1 MNTMNR
7 VIAYIDGFNLYFGL
21 REKGWRR
28 FYWLNVQLLVQN
40 LLKFNQELVMTKYF
54 TARVIG
60 SLDKQKRQSTF
71 IEVLETLPDLKIFYG
86 KYQLNP
92 RECPNCGFR
101 DRVPNEKMTDVNIAV
116 EMLLD
121 AVNDEFDTALLL
133 SADSDLVPP
142 VRAVK
147 DTFTQ
152 KRIVVAFPPKR
163 ESVEL
168 GNIAHACLRIGRAN
182 FARSLFP
189 DKVKKADGFILQRPP
204 TWQ

>member
-1 MNTMNR
+1 MKMNR
-7 VIAYIDGFNLYFGL
+7 VISYIDGFNLYFGL
-21 REKGWRR
+21 RDKGWRR

-40 LLKFNQELVMTKYF
+40 LLKFNQELIMTKYF

-60 SLDKQKRQSTF
+60 ATDKEKRQSTF
-71 IEVLETLPDLKIFYG
+71 IEALETLSNLEIFYG

-92 RECPNCGFR
+92 RECPPCGFK
-101 DRVPNEKMTDVNIAV
+101 DQVPNEKMTDVNIAV
-116 EMLLD
+116 EIFSD
-121 AVNDEFDTALLL
+121 AAKDKFDTALLL
-133 SADSDLVPP
+133 SADSDLAPL

-147 DTFTQ
+147 NTFTH

-168 GNIAHACLRIGRAN
+168 RNIAHACLRIGRAN

-189 DKVKKADGFILQRPP
+189 DKVKKPDGFILQRPP
-204 TWQ
+204 SWE

>member
-1 MNTMNR
+1 MTR

-60 SLDKQKRQSTF
+60 SPDKEKRQSTF
-71 IEVLETLPDLKIFYG
+71 LEALETLPNLEISYG

-92 RECPNCGFR
+92 RECPHCGFK

-116 EMLLD
+116 EIFSD
-121 AVNDEFDTALLL
+121 AAKDKFDTALLL
-133 SADSDLVPP
+133 SADSDLAPLVT
-142 VRAVK
+142 AIK
-147 DTFTQ
+147 NTFTQ

-168 GNIAHACLRIGRAN
+168 SNIAHACLRIGRAI
-182 FARSLFP
+182 FARSLLP
-189 DKVKKADGFILQRPP
+189 DKVKKVDGFILQRPP
-204 TWQ
+204 TWK

>member
-1 MNTMNR
+1 MDR
-7 VIAYIDGFNLYFGL
+7 VIAYVDGFNLYFGL

-71 IEVLETLPDLKIFYG
+71 IEALETLPKFEIFYG

-92 RECPNCGFR
+92 RACPNCGFK
-101 DRVPNEKMTDVNIAV
+101 DQVPNEKMTDVNIAV
-116 EMLLD
+116 EMLSD
-121 AVNDEFDTALLL
+121 AVNDKFDIALLL

-142 VRAVK
+142 IRAIK
-147 DTFTQ
+147 NTFAQ

-168 GNIAHACLRIGRAN
+168 SNIAHACLRIGRAN

-189 DKVKKADGFILQRPP
+189 DKVKKVDGFILQRPT
-204 TWQ
+204 TWK

>member
-1 MNTMNR
+1 MNR

-40 LLKFNQELVMTKYF
+40 LLKFNQELVITKYF

-71 IEVLETLPDLKIFYG
+71 IEALETLPNFEIFYG

-92 RECPNCGFR
+92 RECPHCGFK
-101 DRVPNEKMTDVNIAV
+101 DQVPNEKMTDVNMAV
-116 EMLLD
+116 EMLSD
-121 AVNDEFDTALLL
+121 AVKDKFDTALLL
-133 SADSDLVPP
+133 SADSDLAPL
-142 VRAVK
+142 VRAIK
-147 DTFTQ
+147 NTFTQ

-163 ESVEL
+163 GSVEL
-168 GNIAHACLRIGRAN
+168 SNIAHACLRIGRTI
-182 FARSLFP
+182 FARSLLP
-189 DKVKKADGFILQRPP
+189 DNVKKADGFILQRPP
-204 TWQ
+204 TWK

>member
-1 MNTMNR
+1 MNR

-21 REKGWRR
+21 RERGWRR

-60 SLDKQKRQSTF
+60 SLAKQKRQSTF
-71 IEVLETLPDLKIFYG
+71 IEALETLPNFKIFYG

-92 RECPNCGFR
+92 RECPNCGFK
-101 DRVPNEKMTDVNIAV
+101 DKVPNEKMTDVNIAV

-121 AVNDEFDTALLL
+121 AVNEEFDIALLL
-133 SADSDLVPP
+133 SADSDLIPP
-142 VRAVK
+142 VRAIK
-147 DTFTQ
+147 NTFTQ

-168 GNIAHACLRIGRAN
+168 KNIAHACLRIGRAN
-182 FARSLFP
+182 FAKSLFP
-189 DKVKKADGFILQRPP
+189 DEVKKADGFILKRPSN
-204 TWQ
+204 WK

>member
-1 MNTMNR
+1 MNR

-21 REKGWRR
+21 KEKGWRR

-60 SLDKQKRQSTF
+60 SPDKQKRQSVF
-71 IEVLETLPDLKIFYG
+71 IEALETLPNLKIFYG

-92 RECPNCGFR
+92 RECPSCGSKNL
-101 DRVPNEKMTDVNIAV
+101 VPNEKMTDVNIAV

-121 AVNDEFDTALLL
+121 AVNNEFDMALLL
-133 SADSDLVPP
+133 SADSDLTPP
-142 VRAVK
+142 VSAIK
-147 DTFTQ
+147 NTFPH
-152 KRIVVAFPPKR
+152 KRIIIAFPPKR

-168 GNIAHACLRIGRAN
+168 SNIAHACLRIGRAN

-204 TWQ
+204 TWK